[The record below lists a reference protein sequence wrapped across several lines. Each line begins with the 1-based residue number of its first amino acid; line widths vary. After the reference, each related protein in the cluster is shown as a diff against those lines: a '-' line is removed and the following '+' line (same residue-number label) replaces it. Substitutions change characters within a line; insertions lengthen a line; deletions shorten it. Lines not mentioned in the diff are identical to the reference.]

1 MKKYLFCI
9 LSFVFLF
16 IGIFQFTNRADLQG
30 FREPIGISDWCASL
44 TAASS
49 ADSSSSLFLL
59 SDDQASSM
67 TLTSD
72 EADSYSLG
80 ILTAIS
86 VPRSVAPVKT
96 LKFNDI
102 PTIVQLLSSQDS
114 RLSENQWKIL
124 VSDTNYLKYTTKYY
138 IYTLSHI
145 II

>member
-1 MKKYLFCI
+1 MMKNVFCI
-9 LSFVFLF
+9 LSFALLF
-16 IGIFQFTNRADLQG
+16 IGLFQFSNREDLQG
-30 FREPIGISDWCASL
+30 FRELTGISDLCTSL
-44 TAASS
+44 TV
-49 ADSSSSLFLL
+49 SSSSNFSLFLL
-59 SDDQASSM
+59 GDDQASSM
-67 TLTSD
+67 ALSSA
-72 EADSYSLG
+72 EADSHSLG

-86 VPRSVAPVKT
+86 VPRSVTPVKT

-114 RLSENQWKIL
+114 RLSENQSKIL